1 MTERPDDSTLVAYV
15 DGELDPDR
23 ARAVER
29 ALAHDPEARLTVRRL
44 RETGALLRAAC
55 SETRFQ
61 AEVPDTVRQPAQGA
75 LARVPP
81 RARMQV
87 LAVALA
93 LVLVVATAGVYLIT
107 AGRGPDRADKEQ
119 SGVEDVAEEVAA
131 YHLVYSHET
140 KHLVEVP
147 ADQTPEIETWLGGR
161 LNRALRV
168 PDLTG
173 HALRFAG
180 ARLLVVNEQPVA
192 QLVYTRAQGAPIA
205 VCITFSDPAATPLDV
220 SRRHGL
226 NVGTWSAAGYLY
238 IVVGALPETH
248 LRRIAADVQAQ
259 MRDG

>member
-1 MTERPDDSTLVAYV
+1 MTEQLDDSTLVAYV
-15 DGELDPDR
+15 DGELAPDR
-23 ARAVER
+23 TRAVER

-55 SETRFQ
+55 SEARFQ
-61 AEVPDTVRQPAQGA
+61 AEVPNGVRHLAHGSS
-75 LARVPP
+75 ARVLR
-81 RARMQV
+81 RAR
-87 LAVALA
+87 AVAAALA
-93 LVLVVATAGVYLIT
+93 LALVVATASVYLIT
-107 AGRGPDRADKEQ
+107 AGWGPGRTDEER

-147 ADQTPEIETWLGGR
+147 AEQTPEIETWLGGR
-161 LNRALRV
+161 LNRALQV

-173 HALRFAG
+173 HGLRFAG

-205 VCITFSDPAATPLDV
+205 VCITFSDPTATPLDV

-238 IVVGALPETH
+238 VVVGALPETH
-248 LRRIAADVQAQ
+248 LRRIAADVQDQ
-259 MRDG
+259 TRDG